1 MTIEQSIVPHKIA
14 ELVDMIARKKNISQ
28 SDATYYL
35 YNSDL
40 YHRLYDPK
48 EKWWYFSGESLYD
61 ELEKSKKKEKEFF
74 SQKELLFVIF
84 CVERY
89 AAAKSKD
96 SIEVFTLFEKKAL
109 TSYLKEN
116 YEILHSQGEQYI
128 LEEIDIYLKRRRK

>member
-74 SQKELLFVIF
+74 IMLRGL
-84 CVERY
+84 
-89 AAAKSKD
+89 
-96 SIEVFTLFEKKAL
+96 
-109 TSYLKEN
+109 
-116 YEILHSQGEQYI
+116 
-128 LEEIDIYLKRRRK
+128 